1 MDLFLRTL
9 RLQFVIFPVELPMI
23 YAAESFE
30 SKKPS
35 LHHFYQFSF
44 MLAILYLCDET
55 GHHKLELVLF
65 KISETRY
72 YCAIKFG
79 LHDLV

>member
-1 MDLFLRTL
+1 
-9 RLQFVIFPVELPMI
+9 MI

-55 GHHKLELVLF
+55 GHHKLAFALF
-65 KISETRY
+65 KILETRY

>member
-1 MDLFLRTL
+1 
-9 RLQFVIFPVELPMI
+9 MI

-35 LHHFYQFSF
+35 LHHFYQFIF

-55 GHHKLELVLF
+55 GHHKLALRLVLF